1 MAKYGLTLADAP
13 VLELVG
19 TKGIETVRMLVDG
32 KILESKRLAMMMG
45 YLPPGADSIIHAH
58 PEEEI
63 WYMLRGKGRA
73 FVGAEELDVL
83 PGTCVFVPAN
93 VEHHLRNVGTE
104 ESMHICI
111 HSPARPLPLVKK

>member
-1 MAKYGLTLADAP
+1 MPKYRLTLAEAP
-13 VLELVG
+13 VLELEG

-32 KILESKRLAMMMG
+32 RILESKRLAMMMG
-45 YLPPGADSIIHAH
+45 YLPLGADSIIHAH

-63 WYMLRGKGRA
+63 WYMLRGKGLA
-73 FVGAEELDVL
+73 FVGTEEMDME

-93 VEHHLRNVGTE
+93 VPHHLRNVGGE